1 VSEVIVLPPAGNGS
15 PLAGDSLLLTTLMAL
30 GAGLL
35 ALGAVAQWPARA
47 RAALTSGF
55 GSVVIGRRA
64 ADWLANPWALWL
76 LMGTLALAA
85 ALAWWMA

>member
-1 VSEVIVLPPAGNGS
+1 
-15 PLAGDSLLLTTLMAL
+15 M
-30 GAGLL
+30 
-35 ALGAVAQWPARA
+35 
-47 RAALTSGF
+47 RAALASGF

-85 ALAWWMA
+85 AIAWWIA